1 MFFIYKSD
9 YIHVYENYYLH
20 FLILYNE
27 LQLYVKGVNST
38 ISNKVD
44 QQYKSF
50 KKGKTNKNIFS
61 EVQMSQNNDYI
72 KIVSLW
78 PIEKTINKLIQILK
92 IYTHNKL
99 ALFI

>member
-61 EVQMSQNNDYI
+61 EVQMSQNNDLINENKGKLYNKSYI
-72 KIVSLW
+72 FFL
-78 PIEKTINKLIQILK
+78 NL
-92 IYTHNKL
+92 N
-99 ALFI
+99 